1 MTHTL
6 RLIGAA
12 AVALVAVQL
21 AQAEKVV
28 AGPKGG
34 RLLGTAPLQAEFFV
48 NAEQKVEILFYGEGL
63 QPAAPG
69 TQVVTV
75 TAEAPGGRAVLE
87 MERAASGF
95 VSAQPLPAGAPYR
108 VVVQIRAAP
117 GEKPQNFR
125 IDLNLAHCGGCS
137 RVEYACT
144 CEGH

>member
-1 MTHTL
+1 MTHTY
-6 RLIGAA
+6 RSIVAA
-12 AVALVAVQL
+12 ALMLAAAQL

-34 RLLGTAPLQAEFFV
+34 RLLDAVPARAEFFV
-48 NAEQKVEILFYGEGL
+48 TADKRVEVAFYDAAL
-63 QPAAPG
+63 QPAALAG
-69 TQVVTV
+69 QVVTV

-87 MERAASGF
+87 MESTAGGF
-95 VSAQPLPAGAPYR
+95 VSKAPLPEGAPYR

-125 IDLNLAHCGGCS
+125 IDLNLSVCGSCS
-137 RVEYACT
+137 RPEYGCA